1 MTPPA
6 PSPRAACDTAS
17 VCILF
22 LCWACKARVCG
33 AHLKPITPAAQMREA
48 MRKQIIEMVLATDM
62 KQVRLCP
69 GTWLL

>member
-1 MTPPA
+1 
-6 PSPRAACDTAS
+6 
-17 VCILF
+17 
-22 LCWACKARVCG
+22 
-33 AHLKPITPAAQMREA
+33 MREA